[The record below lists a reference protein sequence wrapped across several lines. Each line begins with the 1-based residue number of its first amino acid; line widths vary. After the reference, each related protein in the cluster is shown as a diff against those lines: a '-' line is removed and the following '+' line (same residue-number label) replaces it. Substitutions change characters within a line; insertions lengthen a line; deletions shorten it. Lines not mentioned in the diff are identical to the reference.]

1 MENQKTLTP
10 ANIRTD
16 ESLSV
21 FKKGVDDLLAKR
33 SYFISQVLPSLQE
46 GCDFHIIK
54 GRKSLSKSGSEKLA
68 SIYSL
73 VASFQRDMEALEML
87 GNDKGTVAFVCTL
100 SRAGMIVGQ
109 GRGADTMKRNGNDP
123 NKTLKLAQKRAY
135 VDAVLRTVGLS
146 DLFTQDLEDMDPDQ
160 IKEAPEKKEPD
171 KYESWMNDLEA
182 ESGKPVQEDL
192 PPSENL
198 ITEKQRKLLL
208 SLCYQKCDDDER
220 EMILGS
226 IDSMDKSE
234 ASHMIKSL
242 IEQ

>member
-1 MENQKTLTP
+1 MENQKVLTP

-46 GCDFHIIK
+46 GCDFYIIK

-109 GRGADTMKRNGNDP
+109 GRGRI
-123 NKTLKLAQKRAY
+123 R
-135 VDAVLRTVGLS
+135 
-146 DLFTQDLEDMDPDQ
+146 
-160 IKEAPEKKEPD
+160 
-171 KYESWMNDLEA
+171 
-182 ESGKPVQEDL
+182 
-192 PPSENL
+192 
-198 ITEKQRKLLL
+198 
-208 SLCYQKCDDDER
+208 
-220 EMILGS
+220 
-226 IDSMDKSE
+226 
-234 ASHMIKSL
+234 
-242 IEQ
+242 

>member
-1 MENQKTLTP
+1 
-10 ANIRTD
+10 
-16 ESLSV
+16 
-21 FKKGVDDLLAKR
+21 
-33 SYFISQVLPSLQE
+33 
-46 GCDFHIIK
+46 
-54 GRKSLSKSGSEKLA
+54 
-68 SIYSL
+68 
-73 VASFQRDMEALEML
+73 
-87 GNDKGTVAFVCTL
+87 
-100 SRAGMIVGQ
+100 
-109 GRGADTMKRNGNDP
+109 MKRNGNDP

-171 KYESWMNDLEA
+171 KYESWMDDLEA
-182 ESGKPVQEDL
+182 ESSKPIQEDL
-192 PPSENL
+192 PPSGNL
-198 ITEKQRKLLL
+198 ITEKQRKLLISL
-208 SLCYQKCDDDER
+208 SYQKCDEEER